1 MIETKTK
8 SKTKSKQISAK
19 TEEDLQKRFGQ
30 SSNPVVKTLL
40 AARLEHLQKYGRYF
54 TNDEVQKYLNRK

>member
-8 SKTKSKQISAK
+8 PKTKPKQIAAQ
-19 TEEDLQKRFGQ
+19 TEEDLNARFGQ
-30 SSNPVVKTLL
+30 SNNPVVKTLL

-54 TNDEVQKYLNRK
+54 TNEEVQTYLNRK